1 MTSVGTFCW
10 GWWCKHLQK
19 GHYPWKYIRGVH
31 LVEALMTQVPGGS
44 WWEEGGGIFT
54 RPVTTRMTTLRWQQ
68 CEQFCCYSVLHSS
81 RRANPWTGE
90 QKGKQKWIQ
99 KWVRLRT
106 CKVLYHKVKSSWQLP
121 VWQVY
126 LQQLIMLEVQG
137 GLTFLSDG
145 ADYKHTLLSSSP
157 LLCVVHHCAQFESDC
172 MHNISV

>member
-1 MTSVGTFCW
+1 MVQTFAEGTLSMKIHTRCSS
-10 GWWCKHLQK
+10 GRSTNNSSPRRK
-19 GHYPWKYIRGVH
+19 
-31 LVEALMTQVPGGS
+31 LVR
-44 WWEEGGGIFT
+44 GGGGVFT